1 LKKIFMNLSLKFK
14 ITIINFIIV
23 VIAVSFLGIFFYNL
37 YVKNVIGEVGNYQAQ
52 NTDFIKNDI
61 GLIEDNITSLS
72 TNLIINQDFQY
83 MLGLSPSQIANIS
96 KSSSDL
102 NTSINLELNALVSND
117 YISYISVYTS
127 NGYNYYYSKNGSCT
141 GNPYSSISSLTNVKK
156 AIQLT
161 GEPYWTS
168 LSNNGEGI
176 LINNTDSKLTMFKG
190 IININN
196 LKVQGLLIVCI
207 DWDTV
212 WSYVPKSENY
222 IYVIADGNGNIVS
235 SASDYS
241 QIKDFGIN
249 LNNSIP
255 GYSTIPNKS
264 VVKIN
269 GNSYLF
275 TRSSIPKENFYI
287 ISLLPIGMALQDVRS
302 IIPVMILV
310 VFVCLAFSLIISIF
324 TSSLVTKPVKK
335 LIEAI
340 HHAKKGDLMKKVNFY
355 YNDEIG
361 VLGNEYN
368 NMLDEL
374 NLLFNRVLQME
385 IRNKESEIK
394 AMQEQINPHFLYN
407 TLDSIY
413 LKALKSNDFD
423 TADMIY
429 SLSHIFRLTLNCG
442 NEFFS
447 VKDEKELMENYL
459 SLQKIRF
466 KDKLD
471 YSIMFDERM
480 LDVNIPKLTLQ
491 PFVENSI
498 THGIENSIL
507 PIKIEI
513 NGFYEQDMLT
523 FTIKDNGSGIDP
535 EILNE
540 ILSEKKKVNEGNSHG
555 FAINNVK
562 ERLRLY
568 YGENQKFEISS
579 QTGVGTV
586 VSIKISEI
594 ALQK

>member
-1 LKKIFMNLSLKFK
+1 
-14 ITIINFIIV
+14 
-23 VIAVSFLGIFFYNL
+23 L

-61 GLIEDNITSLS
+61 GLIEDTVTSLS
-72 TNLIINQDFQY
+72 TNFIINQDFQY
-83 MLGLSPSQIANIS
+83 MLGLSPNQITNIS
-96 KSSSDL
+96 KSSNDF
-102 NTSINLELNALVSND
+102 NTSINLEANALVSND
-117 YISYISVYTS
+117 YVSYISVYTS

-141 GNPYSSISSLTNVKK
+141 GNPYSSISNLTNVKK
-156 AIQLT
+156 AVKLIGQ
-161 GEPYWTS
+161 PYWIS

-176 LINNTDSKLTMFKG
+176 LVNNTDSKLTMLKG
-190 IININN
+190 IIDINN
-196 LKVQGLLIVCI
+196 LKVEGLLIVCI

-212 WSYVPKSENY
+212 WAYVPKSEDY
-222 IYVIADGNGNIVS
+222 MYVITDGNGNIVS

-241 QIKDFGIN
+241 QMKNFGNN
-249 LNNSIP
+249 LSDSIP
-255 GYSTIPNKS
+255 GYSTIPSKS
-264 VVKIN
+264 VVNIN
-269 GNSYLF
+269 EKSYLF
-275 TRSSIPKENFYI
+275 TRSSISKENYYI
-287 ISLLPIGMALQDVRS
+287 ISLLPIGKALQDVRS
-302 IIPVMILV
+302 IMPVMILV

-340 HHAKKGDLMKKVNFY
+340 HHAKKGDLKKKVNFY
-355 YNDEIG
+355 YHDEIG

-447 VKDEKELMENYL
+447 VKDEKELMKNYL
-459 SLQKIRF
+459 ALQKIRF

-471 YSIMFDERM
+471 YFISIDERM
-480 LDVNIPKLTLQ
+480 LDVKIPKLTLQ

-498 THGIENSIL
+498 VHGIENSIS

-513 NGFYEQDMLT
+513 QGYYEQDMLN
-523 FTIKDNGSGIDP
+523 FTIKDNGSGIEP

-540 ILSEKKKVNEGNSHG
+540 ILSGKKKVTEGNSRG

-562 ERLRLY
+562 ERLCLY
-568 YGENQKFEISS
+568 YGENQNFEISS
-579 QTGVGTV
+579 EIGVGTV
-586 VSIKISEI
+586 VHIKISEGEF
-594 ALQK
+594 